1 MEPSTSKSPLTR
13 NPRGKVVR
21 SQAKKM
27 IINIYHE
34 KLETYPNATYKEIR
48 AMVSKT
54 SGIGV
59 STITA
64 VLAEYRKT
72 GKVSSPTVT
81 RTKLGIFDKLN
92 DEQKSKIRQY
102 VHDFWQRQEVPTV
115 KKTLELVNADPDLP
129 TFTASSFRRVL
140 HNLNFGY
147 SKNGR
152 SSGLIEHIPD
162 PKKQTTTTT
171 TTTTSTAIFDH
182 TYTPSAPK
190 IQSHPITCIRK
201 QNKNKKK
208 VSK

>member
-1 MEPSTSKSPLTR
+1 
-13 NPRGKVVR
+13 
-21 SQAKKM
+21 
-27 IINIYHE
+27 
-34 KLETYPNATYKEIR
+34 
-48 AMVSKT
+48 MVSRT

-59 STITA
+59 GTITA

-81 RTKLGIFDKLN
+81 RTKLGIFDKLK
-92 DEQKSKIRQY
+92 DEQKLKIREY
-102 VHDFWQRQEVPTV
+102 VHGFWQKQEVPTV
-115 KKTLELVNADPDLP
+115 KKTLELVNADPELP

-152 SSGLIEHIPD
+152 SSGLIEHIPE

-171 TTTTSTAIFDH
+171 TTTTSTPIFDH

-190 IQSHPITCIRK
+190 IQPQSSPCMRK

-208 VSK
+208 VTK